1 MALRQGYPESHLAA
15 FYTAF
20 DVLLSTSYGEG
31 FGIPTI
37 EAQACGTRVI
47 TSNFAAS
54 KDLASEDSWKI
65 DGQPFWDEAQRSFF
79 SIPSVNRI
87 TMALEEAYNGARGYS
102 QEAFD
107 FAAQFDFDHVF
118 QWRWMPFLKELF
130 A

>member
-1 MALRQGYPESHLAA
+1 MRTGYSEEQMAA

-54 KDLASEDSWKI
+54 EDLASEDSWKI
-65 DGQPFWDEAQRSFF
+65 EGQPFWDEAQASFF
-79 SIPSVNRI
+79 QIPSVVKI
-87 TMALEEAYNGARGYS
+87 VAALEDAYHNRGHS
-102 QEAFD
+102 DKAVE
-107 FAAQFDFDHVF
+107 FAKQFDVEHVW
-118 QWRWMPFLKELF
+118 QWRWMPFLKGLF
-130 A
+130 K